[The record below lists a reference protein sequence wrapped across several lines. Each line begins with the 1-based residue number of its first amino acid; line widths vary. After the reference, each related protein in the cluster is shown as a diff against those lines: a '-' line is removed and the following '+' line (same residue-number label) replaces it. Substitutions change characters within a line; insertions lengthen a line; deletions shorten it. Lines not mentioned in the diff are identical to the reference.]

1 VSSLTWNCASGAGSG
16 CKDRTSAAK
25 DPWLRNLP
33 LKGFAQ
39 NQVYAKSSH
48 WPASGA
54 RGTPPSRRDSPAAGD
69 GHTLKIN
76 PAEHLW
82 PLQQGHE

>member
-1 VSSLTWNCASGAGSG
+1 MQGPNQRGEGPLAAEPAAEGVRAEPGLCEIVALACERSPGY
-16 CKDRTSAAK
+16 SALA
-25 DPWLRNLP
+25 
-33 LKGFAQ
+33 
-39 NQVYAKSSH
+39 
-48 WPASGA
+48 A
-54 RGTPPSRRDSPAAGD
+54 RQPAAGD

>member
-54 RGTPPSRRDSPAAGD
+54 RGTPPSRRDSPAAG
-69 GHTLKIN
+69 T
-76 PAEHLW
+76 ATR
-82 PLQQGHE
+82 